1 MDTMGDTGSGKR
13 RTSDAEYVLH
23 VRVHCGFKGTLRISR
38 K

>member
-1 MDTMGDTGSGKR
+1 MDTVGDPRSGKR

-23 VRVHCGFKGTLRISR
+23 VRVHRGFNGTLRVSR